1 MSKTSTKK
9 RPKTQ
14 HVDPVAEAIAED
26 KRLALEAAEAAQAI
40 KETRSAQ
47 VKHLMDVGQRLNARA
62 AVLNLEIEDIKKQ
75 IKALWPKDSTGKY
88 VTGTYTAG
96 EGVMVVGHT
105 SSLDKTTAE
114 KLYGERVMELQ
125 VTAAAVKAA
134 GLTDEQIEALY
145 TRSISVGWK

>member
-40 KETRSAQ
+40 EEGRAAQ
-47 VKHLMDVGQRLNARA
+47 LKSLMDTGQRLYARA

-75 IKALWPKDSTGKY
+75 IKALWPQDSTGKY
-88 VTGTYTAG
+88 KTGTYTAG